1 MERVAARCAVALLG
15 LVALFQIAL
24 VAGAPWGAFTQGGQ
38 TSGTLPLAGRLL
50 AALSIVVV
58 LVMAL
63 AILARAGLGPM
74 ARAPRR
80 LITVLTWFTMIYS
93 LLAIVANTASQSASE
108 RMLWAPFS
116 LVLAIVIGFV
126 MWRTRRGEVVHASD
140 VD

>member
-50 AALSIVVV
+50 A
-58 LVMAL
+58 
-63 AILARAGLGPM
+63 
-74 ARAPRR
+74 
-80 LITVLTWFTMIYS
+80 
-93 LLAIVANTASQSASE
+93 IVANTASQSASE

-126 MWRTRRGEVVHASD
+126 MWRTRRGEVVHASN